1 MMTISPNTAQN
12 ELKIKVVPRMTG
24 NRQYVVYNSEGN
36 QILMITSQ
44 KNIVETMIKNR
55 KK

>member
-1 MMTISPNTAQN
+1 MTTPNTTQIG
-12 ELKIKVVPRMTG
+12 LKIKVVPRMTG
-24 NRQYVVYNSEGN
+24 NRQYVVYNSEEN

-44 KNIVETMIKNR
+44 KIVIDTMIKNR